1 MTIMRRT
8 LPLLAVLAIAGGAA
22 CTSLEAPDF
31 NNPSIDELQE
41 NPTRVTAAAAA
52 TGLVIGARENIG
64 EFNGYV
70 SLTGILGRESYNLDG
85 ADTRYATEMYTGA
98 VLNPGSPALGGN
110 LWALRYQNIRSANI
124 LLSALDQLPDEPSL
138 GFTPAEKEAARGFA
152 KTIQALDFLL
162 VINTRDVNGA
172 VIDVDRPVLDPPAP
186 IEGKEAVFAHIAQLL
201 EEAAA
206 NLRSG
211 GDAFPFPLSPGFAG
225 FDTPQ
230 TFLLFNRALLGR
242 VEVYRMEFDPGAAP
256 RALAALQE
264 SFLATGA
271 SLDLGVYH
279 SFSGGPGDKTLT
291 LVNPTI
297 VAHNSIVEDAEQQ
310 ADGQPDARVLRKVVE
325 ISPARSLL
333 DLTSNF
339 RFDPLYPSPFAP
351 VPIIRN
357 EELILLRAEANIGLG
372 NIAAAAEDINFIR
385 VNSGGLAPRNDLTAA
400 NILDELLDQKRY
412 SLLFEGGHRWIDMRR
427 YGRLDQLPLD
437 RPGDVVHAAFE
448 IPIDEVL
455 ARQ

>member
-8 LPLLAVLAIAGGAA
+8 LGMLAVLAIAGGAA

-31 NNPSIDELQE
+31 NNPSIEELQE

-85 ADTRYATEMYTGA
+85 ADTRYATEMYSGA

-110 LWALRYQNIRSANI
+110 LWALRYQNIRNANI
-124 LLSALDQLPDEPSL
+124 LLNALDQLPDDPIL
-138 GFTPAEKEAARGFA
+138 GFTPVEKEATRGFA
-152 KTIQALDFLL
+152 RTIQALDFLL
-162 VINTRDVNGA
+162 VINTRDENGA
-172 VIDVDRPVLDPPAP
+172 VVDVDRPILDPPAP
-186 IEGKEAVFAHIAQLL
+186 IEGKEAVFAHIVQLL
-201 EEAAA
+201 EEAAGHLQ
-206 NLRSG
+206 NG
-211 GDAFPFPLSPGFAG
+211 GEGFPFPLSPGFTG
-225 FDTPQ
+225 FDTPA
-230 TFLLFNRALLGR
+230 TFLEFNRALLGR
-242 VEVYRMEFDPGAAP
+242 VEVYRGNFA
-256 RALAALQE
+256 AALTALDQ
-264 SFLATGA
+264 SFLSTGA

-279 SFSGGPGDKTLT
+279 SFGGGPGDKTLT

-297 VAHNSIVEDAEQQ
+297 VAHNSIEADAELQLN
-310 ADGQPDARVLRKVVE
+310 GQLDARFLRKIVE
-325 ISPARSLL
+325 LETPRSLL
-333 DLTSNF
+333 DLTSGF
-339 RFDPLYPSPFAP
+339 RFDGLYPSPFSP

-372 NIAAAAEDINFIR
+372 NVAAAVEDINFMR
-385 VNSGGLAPRNDLTAA
+385 VNSGGLAPRNDLNAG

-427 YGRLDQLPLD
+427 YGKLDELPLD

>member
-1 MTIMRRT
+1 MKAMRLT
-8 LPLLAVLAIAGGAA
+8 FTLLAALPMVGGAA

-85 ADTRYATEMYTGA
+85 ADTRYATEMYQGT

-110 LWALRYQNIRSANI
+110 LWALRYQNIRNANI
-124 LLSALDQLPDEPSL
+124 LLNALDQLPDDAVL

-162 VINTRDVNGA
+162 VINTRDENGA

-186 IEGKEAVFAHIAQLL
+186 IESKEAVFAHIAALL
-201 EEAAA
+201 EEASGHLA
-206 NLRSG
+206 NG
-211 GDAFPFPLSPGFAG
+211 GSTFPFPLSPGFAG
-225 FDTPQ
+225 FDTPA
-230 TFLLFNRALLGR
+230 TFLEFNRALLGR
-242 VEVYRMEFDPGAAP
+242 VEVYRGNFAA
-256 RALAALQE
+256 ALAALDQ
-264 SFLATGA
+264 SFLSTAA
-271 SLDLGVYH
+271 PLDLGVYH

-297 VAHNSIVEDAEQQ
+297 FAHPSIDDDAEDQPN
-310 ADGQPDARVLRKVVE
+310 GEPDARVLRKVNQV
-325 ISPARSLL
+325 PPRAPLQG
-333 DLTSNF
+333 LTSDL
-339 RFDPLYPSPFAP
+339 RFDPLYPSPFSP

-372 NIAAAAEDINFIR
+372 NVAAAAEDINFIR
-385 VNSGGLAPRNDLTAA
+385 VNSGGLEERNDLNAG

-427 YGRLDQLPLD
+427 YGKLGELPLD

>member
-1 MTIMRRT
+1 MRRI
-8 LPLLAVLAIAGGAA
+8 LATLAILPVAGGLA

-41 NPTRVTAAAAA
+41 NPTRAAAAAAA
-52 TGLVIGARENIG
+52 TGLLIGARENVG

-85 ADTRYATEMYTGA
+85 SDTRYATEMYQGA

-110 LWALRYQNIRSANI
+110 LWALRYQNIRNANI
-124 LLSALDQLPDEPSL
+124 LLAALDQLLDDPL
-138 GFTPAEKEAARGFA
+138 TGMTPAEKEATRGFA

-162 VINTRDVNGA
+162 VINTRDENGA

-186 IEGKEAVFAHIAQLL
+186 IESKEAVFAHIVQLL
-201 EEAAA
+201 EEAAGHLE
-206 NLRSG
+206 NG
-211 GDAFPFPLSPGFAG
+211 GGEFPFPLSPGFDG
-225 FDTPQ
+225 FDTPAS
-230 TFLLFNRALLGR
+230 FLQFNRALLGR
-242 VEVYRMEFDPGAAP
+242 VEVYRGNFA
-256 RALAALQE
+256 AALTALGE
-264 SFLATGA
+264 SFLSTAA
-271 SLDLGVYH
+271 PLDLGVYH
-279 SFSGGPGDKTLT
+279 SYGGGSGDKTLT

-297 VAHNSIVEDAEQQ
+297 FAHPSIETDAEQQ
-310 ADGQPDARVLRKVVE
+310 TNGEPDERFLRKVNEATSRTV
-325 ISPARSLL
+325 LN
-333 DLTSNF
+333 LTSDL
-339 RFDPLYPSPFAP
+339 RFDPLYPSPFSP

-357 EELILLRAEANIGLG
+357 EELILLRAEANVGLG
-372 NIAAAAEDINFIR
+372 NVATAAEDINFIR
-385 VNSGGLAPRNDLTAA
+385 VNSGGLAARGDLNSG

-427 YGRLDQLPLD
+427 YGKLGELPLD

-455 ARQ
+455 ARE

>member
-1 MTIMRRT
+1 MTIIRSTFAR
-8 LPLLAVLAIAGGAA
+8 LVALVIASGGA

-41 NPTRVTAAAAA
+41 NPTRSAVASAA
-52 TGLVIGARENIG
+52 TGLLIGARENIG

-85 ADTRYATEMYTGA
+85 ADTRYATEMYRGA

-110 LWALRYQNIRSANI
+110 LWALRYQNIRNANI
-124 LLSALDQLPDEPSL
+124 LLAALERL
-138 GFTPAEKEAARGFA
+138 GDDPATGMTAAEKEATRGFA

-172 VIDVDRPVLDPPAP
+172 VIDVDRPVTDPPAP
-186 IEGKEAVFAHIAQLL
+186 IEGKQEVFAHVVQLL
-201 EEAAA
+201 EEAAGHLE
-206 NLRSG
+206 NG
-211 GDAFPFPLSPGFAG
+211 GASFPFPLSPGFVG
-225 FDTPQ
+225 FDTPA
-230 TFLLFNRALLGR
+230 TFLQFNRALLGR
-242 VEVYRMEFDPGAAP
+242 VEVYRMEFDPAAAA
-256 RALAALQE
+256 RAMAALAE
-264 SFLATGA
+264 SFLSTGA

-279 SFSGGPGDKTLT
+279 SFGGGSGDKALT

-297 VAHNSIVEDAEQQ
+297 FAHDAIVEDAEQQ
-310 ADGQPDARVLRKVVE
+310 TNGELDARVLRKVNEVPE
-325 ISPARSLL
+325 RVLANLRS
-333 DLTSNF
+333 TH
-339 RFDPLYPSPFAP
+339 RFDPLYPSPFSPIA
-351 VPIIRN
+351 IIRN
-357 EELILLRAEANIGLG
+357 EELVLLRAEANIGVG
-372 NIAAAAEDINFIR
+372 NAAAAAEDINFIR

-400 NILDELLDQKRY
+400 NILDELLHQKRY

-448 IPIDEVL
+448 IPVDEQL

>member
-1 MTIMRRT
+1 MTIMRGN
-8 LPLLAVLAIAGGAA
+8 LALLVVMTMAGGAA

-85 ADTRYATEMYTGA
+85 ADTRFATEMYTGA

-110 LWALRYQNIRSANI
+110 LWALRYQNIRNGNI
-124 LLSALDQLPDEPSL
+124 LLNALDQLPDDAVL
-138 GFTPAEKEAARGFA
+138 GFTPAEKEATRGFA

-162 VINTRDVNGA
+162 VINTRDENGA

-186 IEGKEAVFAHIAQLL
+186 IESKEAVFAHIAQLL
-201 EEAAA
+201 EEAAGE
-206 NLRSG
+206 LQSG
-211 GDAFPFPLSPGFAG
+211 GDTFPFPLSPGFAG
-225 FDTPQ
+225 FDTPA
-230 TFLLFNRALLGR
+230 TFLEFNRALLGR
-242 VEVYRMEFDPGAAP
+242 VEVYRGNFAAALTALGQSFLSTAAP
-256 RALAALQE
+256 
-264 SFLATGA
+264 
-271 SLDLGVYH
+271 LDVGVYH

-297 VAHNSIVEDAEQQ
+297 VAHDSIVGEAEEQGG
-310 ADGQPDARVLRKVVE
+310 GQPDARVLRKVVE
-325 ISPARSLL
+325 LEVPRSLL

-339 RFDPLYPSPFAP
+339 RFDPLYPSPFSS

-372 NIAAAAEDINFIR
+372 NVAAAADDINFIR
-385 VNSGGLAPRNDLTAA
+385 VNSGGLAARNDLNVG

-427 YGRLDQLPLD
+427 YGKLGELPLD
-437 RPGDVVHAAFE
+437 RPGDVVHAVFE
-448 IPIDEVL
+448 IPIDEQL